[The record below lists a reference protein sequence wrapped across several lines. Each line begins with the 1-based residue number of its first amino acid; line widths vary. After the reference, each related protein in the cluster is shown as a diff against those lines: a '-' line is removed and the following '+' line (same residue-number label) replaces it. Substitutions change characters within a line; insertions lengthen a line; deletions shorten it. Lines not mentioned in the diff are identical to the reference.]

1 MGITLQFHNGFDFF
15 KHVEICMELDCNF
28 FFFFLVCS
36 WQPKLII
43 NNIDVL
49 RNASLSDDDTSVC
62 GSMYHDSL
70 VWRIIALGANERC
83 LPVIL
88 VTSDR

>member
-1 MGITLQFHNGFDFF
+1 MGITLQFHNDDFV
-15 KHVEICMELDCNF
+15 KRDEICMESDCNSF
-28 FFFFLVCS
+28 LLVCS

-43 NNIDVL
+43 NNVDVL
-49 RNASLSDDDTSVC
+49 RNAILSDDDSSVC

>member
-1 MGITLQFHNGFDFF
+1 MVFLMISM
-15 KHVEICMELDCNF
+15 KCVWELECNSLF
-28 FFFFLVCS
+28 RS

-43 NNIDVL
+43 NNIEVL
-49 RNASLSDDDTSVC
+49 RNASVSDDDSSVC

-70 VWRIIALGANERC
+70 VWRMIALGANERC

>member
-1 MGITLQFHNGFDFF
+1 MVILLSMMKMYGNRTVTL
-15 KHVEICMELDCNF
+15 F
-28 FFFFLVCS
+28 FFFLLVCS

-43 NNIDVL
+43 NNVDVL
-49 RNASLSDDDTSVC
+49 RNASLSDDGTSVC

>member
-1 MGITLQFHNGFDFF
+1 MGTTLQFHNGDFV
-15 KHVEICMELDCNF
+15 KHDENVWESDCNSFLF
-28 FFFFLVCS
+28 FLLVCS

-43 NNIDVL
+43 NNVDVL
-49 RNASLSDDDTSVC
+49 RNASLSDDGTSVC